1 MYRVRQKRERHFQFE
16 LRFFYCG
23 NKSVFKAVAFKNNEF
38 LPHFSSTFLFD
49 FFFESFFSFFLFFP
63 FFSLYLGAEKRT
75 YLPLLNHF
83 PAFFMQFSRTVQY
96 IFIGEGKRK
105 RKRKRKGKGQRECFQ
120 QIRKISWKRLNDE
133 NNSLRQGEKGKIQ
146 MKGWAKIEKERKGY
160 IQKDWQTVR
169 QTDRQTH
176 KHTRAHKH
184 THTHIYI
191 YILEN
196 RQTKKQTGR

>member
-96 IFIGEGKRK
+96 IFIGE
-105 RKRKRKGKGQRECFQ
+105 RKRKRKGKGERMFPANKKNLLE
-120 QIRKISWKRLNDE
+120 
-133 NNSLRQGEKGKIQ
+133 
-146 MKGWAKIEKERKGY
+146 KIER
-160 IQKDWQTVR
+160 
-169 QTDRQTH
+169 
-176 KHTRAHKH
+176 
-184 THTHIYI
+184 
-191 YILEN
+191 
-196 RQTKKQTGR
+196 